1 MKDLMQDAVLLN
13 ADYEGSIILDKPTP
27 ATGGTIDVTDKA
39 TGEELFK
46 AGLASIK
53 DVDAAVATAHQAQ
66 EEWAKK
72 TPVERGD
79 VLREFARLCHV
90 HQEEIG
96 AWIIRETGSIPPKAP
111 FEVLTSARDALG
123 AASLTDQPEG
133 YILSS
138 SFPRESKARRVP
150 LGVVAVITPWNSP
163 FVLAARVIMP
173 ALAMGNG
180 CVLKPDAQTPICGG
194 YLFAKLVELAG
205 APAGL
210 VTVVP
215 GGGDVGAALCSH
227 PGVNMVSFTGSTA
240 TGRKVGA
247 TAGENLKKVALELG
261 GNNATIIFPDTDLK
275 AVASA
280 TAFGSFF
287 HQGQICFTIGRHL
300 VHEDVADEYAAILA
314 EKAANLHVGDPA
326 TQQVHLGP
334 MINETQA
341 ARAQDIYDRTIAQGA
356 TARYAGGREGLMYK
370 PAVVSGVT
378 RDMALFKEEIFGPIA
393 PITTFKTEEEA
404 IDLAN
409 SVEYG
414 LATSVFT
421 NDLACANRIANGVK
435 TGIVHIND
443 QTVVH
448 EVFGPI
454 GGMGAS
460 GNGARSGGPSMAD
473 EYSQW
478 QWITVNSQI
487 PEYPF

>member
-1 MKDLMQDAVLLN
+1 MNDLMRNAVLLN
-13 ADYEGSIILDKPTP
+13 SDYMGAIVLDKPVP
-27 ATGGTIDVTDKA
+27 ARGGEIDVTDKA
-39 TGEELFK
+39 TGESIFT
-46 AGLASIK
+46 AGLASLE
-53 DVDAAVATAHQAQ
+53 DVDAAVTTAKKAQ
-66 EEWAKK
+66 EEWARKS
-72 TPVERGD
+72 PIDRGD
-79 VLREFARLCHV
+79 VLREFARLCSV
-90 HQEEIG
+90 HQEEVG
-96 AWIIRETGSIPPKAP
+96 NWIIRETGSIPPKAP

-123 AASLTDQPEG
+123 SAALTEQPQG

-138 SFPRESKARRVP
+138 TMPRESKARRVP

-163 FVLAARVIMP
+163 FILAARIILP

-180 CVLKPDAQTPICGG
+180 CVLKPDIQTPVCGG

-205 APAGL
+205 APKGL

-215 GGGDVGAALCSH
+215 GGGDIGAALCTH
-227 PGVNMVSFTGSTA
+227 PGVNMISFTGSTQ

-247 TAGENLKKVALELG
+247 AAGGGLKKVTLELG
-261 GNNATIIFPDTDLK
+261 GNNATIIFPDSDLN

-300 VHEDVADEYAAILA
+300 VHESIADEYAKILA
-314 EKAANLHVGDPA
+314 DKAANLHVGDPA
-326 TQQVHLGP
+326 NQQVHLGP

-341 ARAQDIYDRTIAQGA
+341 LRAQDILDRSVKMGAEVLYD
-356 TARYAGGREGLMYK
+356 GGRDGLMFK
-370 PAVVSGVT
+370 PAVVKGVT
-378 RDMALFKEEIFGPIA
+378 KEMPLFQDEIFGPIA
-393 PITTFKTEEEA
+393 PIMTFKTEEEA
-404 IDLAN
+404 IELAN
-409 SVEYG
+409 SVDHG

-421 NDLACANRIANGVK
+421 SDLGVASRMADGVK
-435 TGIVHIND
+435 TGVVHIND

-454 GGMGAS
+454 GGMNAS

-478 QWITVNSQI
+478 QWITVNTTV